1 MLGGVFDSSSLS
13 MRVFSTLLLFKEKSE
28 RIADLLRIPRKKL
41 HKINITVGGKMLL
54 QVTVVTY
61 EHYFM
66 SPSSTLLLL
75 LLLWLDLSDVFVKYL
90 QSFFLFAT
98 VTSKGITHT
107 LLLLSNIPNKSVCLR
122 WPVIF
127 VYLFFKA
134 SHCCLSRYR
143 FLVRL
148 FLGSN
153 FNSTLRAA
161 PLVCGVVSLR

>member
-13 MRVFSTLLLFKEKSE
+13 MRVFSTLLLFREKSE

-75 LLLWLDLSDVFVKYL
+75 LLL
-90 QSFFLFAT
+90 
-98 VTSKGITHT
+98 
-107 LLLLSNIPNKSVCLR
+107 
-122 WPVIF
+122 
-127 VYLFFKA
+127 
-134 SHCCLSRYR
+134 
-143 FLVRL
+143 
-148 FLGSN
+148 
-153 FNSTLRAA
+153 
-161 PLVCGVVSLR
+161 